1 MLNNL
6 ESNAMDSIFTPYI
19 FKKNKDYRRNTITGN
34 TLISW
39 HCGPQLRTEQI
50 IENNIS
56 SKNPS
61 WPEENQ
67 LAFSS
72 VVDKLNSGLRSKF
85 SWKSGP
91 SFSKGG
97 YPSQKSLS
105 IPYKK
110 WNCVLSKFMAVISTG
125 TIGQMSRSF
134 PGVIFFR
141 QYHNTSH
148 SKLWSCSDGE
158 EMYKMAWWRSRCFRR
173 RGLCWQGA

>member
-1 MLNNL
+1 
-6 ESNAMDSIFTPYI
+6 MDSIFTPYI
-19 FKKNKDYRRNTITGN
+19 LKKKKDYRRNTITGN

-56 SKNPS
+56 SKNPG

-85 SWKSGP
+85 SWKSDP

-97 YPSQKSLS
+97 YPSHKSLS

-110 WNCVLSKFMAVISTG
+110 
-125 TIGQMSRSF
+125 
-134 PGVIFFR
+134 
-141 QYHNTSH
+141 
-148 SKLWSCSDGE
+148 
-158 EMYKMAWWRSRCFRR
+158 
-173 RGLCWQGA
+173 